1 MNRQWTFMV
10 AFLSALCGTLI
21 AAEATKVSDPR
32 PNESAYVEEEFGAC
46 TFGKGKDRTRYI
58 QPYLTCRSGIE
69 SFSLIP
75 QEDGNWA
82 LLISPG
88 DETKR
93 SEEEARSLMLAVT
106 IKVDDNDP
114 HEFSMIWSRKLRGVA
129 LASLG
134 VFEIVPLLDE
144 LRTGDSLTV
153 SRNDEVIEF
162 NVSRANQAI
171 PELLFEQLIGLTKV
185 EKTDT

>member
-1 MNRQWTFMV
+1 MNQRRLLAISIVVM
-10 AFLSALCGTLI
+10 SCTLI
-21 AAEATKVSDPR
+21 AAQATKISDPR
-32 PNESAYVEEEFGAC
+32 SNEAAYVKEEFGAC
-46 TFGKGKDRTRYI
+46 TLGIGKDRTRYTL
-58 QPYLTCRSGIE
+58 PYLTCRSGIE

-82 LLISPG
+82 LLVSPG
-88 DETKR
+88 DETER
-93 SEEEARSLMLAVT
+93 SEEEVRALMLAVT
-106 IKVDDNDP
+106 IRVDDNDP
-114 HEFSMIWSRKLRGVA
+114 REFSMLWPRSLSGVA
-129 LASLG
+129 LTS
-134 VFEIVPLLDE
+134 VEFREIMPLLDE
-144 LRTGDSLTV
+144 LRTGETLTV